1 MTKQKTSAGESNAN
15 FIRVAALAELKAKNC
30 IVVRGEDRPIAVFY
44 NDGKIHA
51 VDNRCP
57 HLGFPL
63 HKGTVSDGI
72 LTCHWHHARFDLSSG
87 CTFDIFA
94 GDVPTTK
101 TEIRDGEVWVASQ
114 FPTDNRE
121 REKRQLQE
129 GMARSVGLGI
139 GKATIALLQA
149 GAPVSDIV
157 REGALFGAQ
166 NRDGWSPG
174 MTILTALANIAPP
187 LPEEEKFLALYLGLS
202 AVASDC
208 NGQPPRRQRH
218 ALEDT
223 KVSLETLKRWFRY
236 WSTVRHRDAAERTLL
251 SAIEIATP
259 AQLTDLLLSAA
270 TDRFYADAGHTL
282 DFVNKSLE
290 VLDVIG
296 WEYSRQILPTVVR
309 GLVASLGGEETNSW
323 RHPLDLVPLLEA
335 AFEQLPA
342 WVENGTN
349 KNWSSETTL
358 AHEILSDDPQH
369 IISALQSAICAG
381 AKPLQCS
388 KALCYAAALRIARFG
403 TANEFGDWITALHT
417 FTYCNALHQSLKRIA
432 GDGGDDGHF
441 SDATRGIFHGA
452 MSVYLDRFL
461 NVPPAPLP
469 QKFDDE
475 PEDAET
481 LRAKF
486 LDLLDTQQRVD
497 AGAQVVARYL
507 SLGYSIDEL
516 IATFARAVVR
526 EDAEFHTFQ
535 MLEASVQQWKEWGNC
550 DEGTH
555 ILIALARYLA
565 AHSPTQRTQLQTAM
579 IALRLHRGEAL
590 YEDDDAS

>member
-1 MTKQKTSAGESNAN
+1 MTEQKTVAGAN
-15 FIRVAALAELKAKNC
+15 EETFIRVAGLAELKEKNC

-44 NDGKIHA
+44 NDGNIHA

-101 TEIRDGEVWVASQ
+101 TEIRDGEVWVASK

-121 REKRQLQE
+121 RERRQLQE
-129 GMARSVGLGI
+129 SMARSVGLGI

-157 REGALFGAQ
+157 REGALFGAH

-174 MTILTALANIAPP
+174 MTILTSLANLAPH
-187 LPEEEKFLALYLGLS
+187 LPEEEKYLALYLGLG

-208 NGQPPRRQRH
+208 NGQPPRRERH
-218 ALEDT
+218 ALEGT
-223 KVSLETLKRWFRY
+223 EVSFETLKRWFRY
-236 WSTVRHRDAAERTLL
+236 WNTVRHRDAAERTLL

-270 TDRFYADAGHTL
+270 TDRYYSDAGHAL

-296 WEYSRQILPTVVR
+296 WEYSAQILPTVVR
-309 GLVASLGGEETNSW
+309 QLVAARGGEEMNSW
-323 RHPLDLVPLLEA
+323 RHPLDLMPLLET
-335 AFEQLPA
+335 AFEKLPS
-342 WVENGTN
+342 WFENGAG
-349 KNWSSETTL
+349 KNWSEEAKL
-358 AHEILSDDPQH
+358 AQDILSDEPQQ
-369 IISALQSAICAG
+369 IIDALQAAICAG
-381 AKPLQCS
+381 AKPLQLS

-417 FTYCNALHQSLKRIA
+417 FTYCNALHQSLRRMA
-432 GDGGDDGHF
+432 E
-441 SDATRGIFHGA
+441 SDSVFCEATRGIFHGA

-461 NVPPAPLP
+461 NVPPTPLP
-469 QKFDDE
+469 QKMEDE
-475 PEDAET
+475 PEDAAT

-486 LDLLDTQQRVD
+486 LGLLDTQHSVD
-497 AGAQVVARYL
+497 AGARIVARYL
-507 SLGYSIDEL
+507 SLGYSTEDL
-516 IATFARAVVR
+516 IVTFTRAVVR

-535 MLEASVQQWKEWGNC
+535 MLEASIQQWKEWGNTN
-550 DEGTH
+550 EGAH

-579 IALRLHRGEAL
+579 IALRLHRGEIL
-590 YEDDDAS
+590 HEENDAQ

>member
-1 MTKQKTSAGESNAN
+1 MTKQKSGASKSNEN
-15 FIRVAALAELKAKNC
+15 FIRVASLTELKEKNC
-30 IVVRGEDRPIAVFY
+30 VVVRGEDRPIAVFY

-63 HKGTVSDGI
+63 HKGTVNDGI

-101 TEIRDGEVWVASQ
+101 TEIRDGEVWVSSQ
-114 FPTDNRE
+114 FPADNRA
-121 REKRQLQE
+121 REKCQLQE

-149 GAPVSDIV
+149 GASVSDIV

-174 MTILTALANIAPP
+174 MTILTALANLAPN
-187 LPEEEKFLALYLGLS
+187 LPEEEKYLSLYLGLS

-208 NGQPPRRQRH
+208 NGQPPRRERH

-236 WSTVRHRDAAERTLL
+236 WNTVRHRDAAERTLL

-259 AQLTDLLLSAA
+259 AQITDLLLSAA
-270 TDRFYADAGHTL
+270 TDRFYADTGHAL

-309 GLVASLGGEETNSW
+309 QLVAARGGEEMNSW
-323 RHPLDLVPLLEA
+323 RHPLDLVSLLETA
-335 AFEQLPA
+335 LADLPQWLEDGA
-342 WVENGTN
+342 N
-349 KNWSSETTL
+349 KKWSDETAL
-358 AHEILSDDPQH
+358 AHELLGDDPRQ
-369 IISALQSAICAG
+369 IINALQNAICAG
-381 AKPLQCS
+381 AKPLQLS

-432 GDGGDDGHF
+432 ENGGNAAHY

-469 QKFDDE
+469 RNFEGE
-475 PEDAET
+475 PENAEA

-486 LDLLDTQQRVD
+486 LDLLDTQQRVN

-507 SLGYSIDEL
+507 ALGHSIEEL
-516 IATFARAVVR
+516 IATLARAVVR

-535 MLEASVQQWKEWGNC
+535 MLEASVQQWKEWGDC
-550 DEGTH
+550 DEGAH

-590 YEDDDAS
+590 YEDDGTA

>member
-1 MTKQKTSAGESNAN
+1 MSNQKTDASANAGN
-15 FIRVAALAELKAKNC
+15 FIRVASLAELKEKNC
-30 IVVRGEDRPIAVFY
+30 VVVRGDDRPIAVFY
-44 NDGKIHA
+44 NDGNIHA

-94 GDVPTTK
+94 GDVPTTN
-101 TEIRDGEVWVASQ
+101 TEIRDGEVWVESK
-114 FPTDNRE
+114 FPTDNNQRE
-121 REKRQLQE
+121 LRQLQE

-149 GAPVSDIV
+149 GAPVCDIA

-174 MTILTALANIAPP
+174 LTILTSLANLAPS
-187 LPEEEKFLALYLGLS
+187 LPEEEKYLSLYLGLS
-202 AVASDC
+202 AVANDC
-208 NGQPPRRQRH
+208 NGQPPRRERH

-223 KVSLETLKRWFRY
+223 QVSLETLKRWFRY
-236 WSTVRHRDAAERTLL
+236 WNTVRHRDAAERTLL
-251 SAIEIATP
+251 STIEIATP
-259 AQLTDLLLSAA
+259 PQITDLLLSAA
-270 TDRFYADAGHTL
+270 TDRYYSDAGHAL

-296 WEYSRQILPTVVR
+296 WEYSRHILPTVVR
-309 GLVASLGGEETNSW
+309 QLVAARGGEEMNSW
-323 RHPLDLVPLLEA
+323 RHPLDLAPLLEA
-335 AFEQLPA
+335 AIEKLPSWFEDGA
-342 WVENGTN
+342 S
-349 KNWSSETTL
+349 KNWSDETTL
-358 AHEILSDDPQH
+358 AHEILGDDPRQ
-369 IISALQSAICAG
+369 ILDALRNAICAG

-417 FTYCNALHQSLKRIA
+417 FTYCNALHQSLKRIVEN
-432 GDGGDDGHF
+432 GNGIEIF
-441 SDATRGIFHGA
+441 CDATRGIFHGA

-469 QKFDDE
+469 HRFDNE
-475 PEDAET
+475 PQDAEI

-486 LDLLDTQQRVD
+486 LDLLDSQQRVD

-507 SLGYSIDEL
+507 SLGHPIQDL
-516 IATFARAVVR
+516 IVTFTRAVVR
-526 EDAEFHTFQ
+526 EDADFHTFQ
-535 MLEASVQQWKEWGNC
+535 MLEASVQQWKEWGNS
-550 DEGTH
+550 DEGAH

-590 YEDDDAS
+590 YEDDGVA

>member
-1 MTKQKTSAGESNAN
+1 MTEQKSVIDAN
-15 FIRVAALAELKAKNC
+15 DADFIRVASLAELKEKNC
-30 IVVRGEDRPIAVFY
+30 IVVRGDDRPIAVFY
-44 NDGKIHA
+44 NGGEIHA

-94 GDVPTTK
+94 GDVPTT
-101 TEIRDGEVWVASQ
+101 TAEIRDGEVWVASK
-114 FPTDNRE
+114 FPTDNSARE
-121 REKRQLQE
+121 RRQLQE

-149 GAPVSDIV
+149 GAPVKDIV

-174 MTILTALANIAPP
+174 MTILTALANLAPN
-187 LPEEEKFLALYLGLS
+187 LPEEEKYLSLYLGMS
-202 AVASDC
+202 AVANDC
-208 NGQPPRRQRH
+208 NGQPPRRERH
-218 ALEDT
+218 ALEGT
-223 KVSLETLKRWFRY
+223 AVSLETLKRWFRY
-236 WSTVRHRDAAERTLL
+236 WNQVRHRDAAERTLL

-259 AQLTDLLLSAA
+259 AELTDLLLSAA
-270 TDRFYADAGHTL
+270 TDRYYSDGGHAL

-296 WEYSRQILPTVVR
+296 WEYSQQILLTVVR
-309 GLVASLGGEETNSW
+309 QLVAARGGEEMNSW
-323 RHPLDLVPLLEA
+323 RHPLDLMPLLES
-335 AFEQLPA
+335 AFAELPA
-342 WVENGTN
+342 WFENGAGKSWN
-349 KNWSSETTL
+349 DETTL
-358 AHEILSDDPQH
+358 SHEILSEDPQQ
-369 IISALQSAICAG
+369 ILAALQTAICAG
-381 AKPLQCS
+381 AKPLQLS

-403 TANEFGDWITALHT
+403 TANEFGDWITSLHT
-417 FTYCNALHQSLKRIA
+417 FTYCNALHQSLKRI
-432 GDGGDDGHF
+432 GGNGEF
-441 SDATRGIFHGA
+441 TEATRGIFHGA

-461 NVPPAPLP
+461 NVPPASLS

-475 PEDAET
+475 LEDAEV

-486 LDLLDTQQRVD
+486 LDLLDTQQSVD
-497 AGAQVVARYL
+497 SGAQVVARYL
-507 SLGYSIDEL
+507 SLGHYVEDL
-516 IATFARAVVR
+516 IVTLTRAVVR
-526 EDAEFHTFQ
+526 EDADFHTFQ
-535 MLEASVQQWKEWGNC
+535 MLEASVQQWKEWGESA
-550 DEGTH
+550 EGTH

-579 IALRLHRGEAL
+579 IALRLHRGEILHEENSA
-590 YEDDDAS
+590 E